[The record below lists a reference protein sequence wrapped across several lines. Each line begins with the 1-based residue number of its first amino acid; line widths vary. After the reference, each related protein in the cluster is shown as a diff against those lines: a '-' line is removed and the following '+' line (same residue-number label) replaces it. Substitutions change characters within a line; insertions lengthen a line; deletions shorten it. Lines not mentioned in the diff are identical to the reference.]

1 MDNIIHLLSGIDQ
14 IYLWDLIG
22 TFVFGISGVL
32 VGLERK
38 MDVFGMFI
46 LAFVTGVGGGTVRD
60 VLIRTT
66 TLDPVPVFW
75 MKNLMY
81 VLMIVA
87 SVVITLPFKKKFVG
101 HWSYWLMV
109 FDTIGLGVFTIIGL
123 EKTLRFELSP
133 VIAILLGAMTGSFGG
148 VIRDILANKL
158 PAVFHKEIYATAC
171 VAGGTVYF
179 LLNGVMAE
187 YHSWVVF
194 ITICVVIAV
203 RMLSLKYHWELPKFL
218 S

>member
-1 MDNIIHLLSGIDQ
+1 MDNIIHLLSEIDQ

-171 VAGGTVYF
+171 VAGGIVYF
-179 LLNGVMAE
+179 LIDGLMGHNTM
-187 YHSWVVF
+187 VF
-194 ITICVVIAV
+194 ITILVVIAV
-203 RMLSLKYHWELPKFL
+203 RLLSVKYKWELPKFL
-218 S
+218 N

>member
-123 EKTLRFELSP
+123 EKTLRFELYP

-171 VAGGTVYF
+171 VAGGIVYF
-179 LLNGVMAE
+179 LIDGLMGHNT
-187 YHSWVVF
+187 VVF
-194 ITICVVIAV
+194 ITILVVIAV
-203 RMLSLKYHWELPKFL
+203 RLLSVKYKWELPKFL
-218 S
+218 N

>member
-109 FDTIGLGVFTIIGL
+109 FDTIGRGVFTIIGL

-171 VAGGTVYF
+171 VAGGIVYF
-179 LLNGVMAE
+179 LIDGLMGHNT
-187 YHSWVVF
+187 VVF
-194 ITICVVIAV
+194 ITILVVIAV
-203 RMLSLKYHWELPKFL
+203 RLLSVKYKWELPKFL
-218 S
+218 N

>member
-1 MDNIIHLLSGIDQ
+1 MDNIIHLLSEIDQ

-101 HWSYWLMV
+101 HWS
-109 FDTIGLGVFTIIGL
+109 
-123 EKTLRFELSP
+123 
-133 VIAILLGAMTGSFGG
+133 
-148 VIRDILANKL
+148 
-158 PAVFHKEIYATAC
+158 
-171 VAGGTVYF
+171 
-179 LLNGVMAE
+179 
-187 YHSWVVF
+187 
-194 ITICVVIAV
+194 
-203 RMLSLKYHWELPKFL
+203 
-218 S
+218 

>member
-1 MDNIIHLLSGIDQ
+1 MDNIIHLLSEIDQ

-101 HWSYWLMV
+101 HWSYWLLV
-109 FDTIGLGVFTIIGL
+109 FATIGLGVFTIIGL

-171 VAGGTVYF
+171 VAGGIVYF
-179 LLNGVMAE
+179 LIDGLMGHNT
-187 YHSWVVF
+187 VVF
-194 ITICVVIAV
+194 ITILVVIAV
-203 RMLSLKYHWELPKFL
+203 RLLSVKYKWELPKFL
-218 S
+218 N

>member
-1 MDNIIHLLSGIDQ
+1 MDNIIHLLSEIDQ

-158 PAVFHKEIYATAC
+158 PDLPPRQILA
-171 VAGGTVYF
+171 F
-179 LLNGVMAE
+179 LLRYV
-187 YHSWVVF
+187 YHVLQ
-194 ITICVVIAV
+194 
-203 RMLSLKYHWELPKFL
+203 RL
-218 S
+218 

>member
-1 MDNIIHLLSGIDQ
+1 MDNIIHLLSEIDQ

-22 TFVFGISGVL
+22 TFFFGISGVL

-171 VAGGTVYF
+171 VAGGIVYF
-179 LLNGVMAE
+179 LIDGLMGHNT
-187 YHSWVVF
+187 VVF
-194 ITICVVIAV
+194 ITILVVIAV
-203 RMLSLKYHWELPKFL
+203 RLLSVKYKWELPKFL
-218 S
+218 N

>member
-171 VAGGTVYF
+171 VAGGIVYF
-179 LLNGVMAE
+179 LIDGLMGHNT
-187 YHSWVVF
+187 VVF
-194 ITICVVIAV
+194 ITILVVIAV
-203 RMLSLKYHWELPKFL
+203 RLLSVKYKWELPKSL
-218 S
+218 N

>member
-60 VLIRTT
+60 VLIRPT

-171 VAGGTVYF
+171 VAGGIVYF
-179 LLNGVMAE
+179 LIDGLMGHNT
-187 YHSWVVF
+187 VVF
-194 ITICVVIAV
+194 ITILVVIAV
-203 RMLSLKYHWELPKFL
+203 RLLSVKYKWELPKFL
-218 S
+218 N

>member
-46 LAFVTGVGGGTVRD
+46 LAFVSGVGGGTVRD

-171 VAGGTVYF
+171 VAGGIVYF
-179 LLNGVMAE
+179 LIDGLMGHNT
-187 YHSWVVF
+187 VVF
-194 ITICVVIAV
+194 ITILVVIAV
-203 RMLSLKYHWELPKFL
+203 RLLSVKY
-218 S
+218 

>member
-87 SVVITLPFKKKFVG
+87 SVVITLPFN
-101 HWSYWLMV
+101 WSYWLMV

-171 VAGGTVYF
+171 VAGGIVYF
-179 LLNGVMAE
+179 LIDGLMGHNT
-187 YHSWVVF
+187 VVF
-194 ITICVVIAV
+194 ITILVVIAV
-203 RMLSLKYHWELPKFL
+203 RLLSVKYKWELPKFL
-218 S
+218 N

>member
-1 MDNIIHLLSGIDQ
+1 MDNIIQLLSGIDQ

-171 VAGGTVYF
+171 VAGGIVYF
-179 LLNGVMAE
+179 LIDGLMGHNT
-187 YHSWVVF
+187 VVF
-194 ITICVVIAV
+194 ITILVVIAV
-203 RMLSLKYHWELPKFL
+203 RLLSVKYKWELPKFL
-218 S
+218 N

>member
-1 MDNIIHLLSGIDQ
+1 
-14 IYLWDLIG
+14 
-22 TFVFGISGVL
+22 
-32 VGLERK
+32 
-38 MDVFGMFI
+38 
-46 LAFVTGVGGGTVRD
+46 
-60 VLIRTT
+60 
-66 TLDPVPVFW
+66 

-171 VAGGTVYF
+171 VAGGIVYF
-179 LLNGVMAE
+179 LIDGLMGHNT
-187 YHSWVVF
+187 VVF
-194 ITICVVIAV
+194 ITILVVIAV
-203 RMLSLKYHWELPKFL
+203 RLLSVKYKWELPKFL
-218 S
+218 N

>member
-46 LAFVTGVGGGTVRD
+46 LAFVNGVGGGTVRD

-171 VAGGTVYF
+171 VAGGIVYF
-179 LLNGVMAE
+179 LIDGLMGHNT
-187 YHSWVVF
+187 VVF
-194 ITICVVIAV
+194 ITILVVIAV
-203 RMLSLKYHWELPKFL
+203 RLLSVKYKWELPKFL
-218 S
+218 N

>member
-66 TLDPVPVFW
+66 TLNPVPVFW

-171 VAGGTVYF
+171 VAGGIVYF
-179 LLNGVMAE
+179 LIDGLMGHNT
-187 YHSWVVF
+187 VVF
-194 ITICVVIAV
+194 ITILVVIAV
-203 RMLSLKYHWELPKFL
+203 RLLSVKYKWELPKFL
-218 S
+218 N

>member
-1 MDNIIHLLSGIDQ
+1 MDNIIHLLSGINQ

-171 VAGGTVYF
+171 VAGGIVYF
-179 LLNGVMAE
+179 LIDGLMGHNT
-187 YHSWVVF
+187 VVF
-194 ITICVVIAV
+194 ITILVVIAV
-203 RMLSLKYHWELPKFL
+203 RLLSVKYKWELPKFL
-218 S
+218 N

>member
-87 SVVITLPFKKKFVG
+87 SVVITLPLKKKFVG

-171 VAGGTVYF
+171 VAGGIVYF
-179 LLNGVMAE
+179 LIDGLMGHNT
-187 YHSWVVF
+187 VVF
-194 ITICVVIAV
+194 ITILVVIAV
-203 RMLSLKYHWELPKFL
+203 RLLSVKYKWELPKFL
-218 S
+218 N

>member
-1 MDNIIHLLSGIDQ
+1 MDNIIHLLSEIDQ

-133 VIAILLGAMTGSFGG
+133 VIAVLLGAMTGSFGG

-171 VAGGTVYF
+171 VAGGIVYF
-179 LLNGVMAE
+179 LIDGLMGHNT
-187 YHSWVVF
+187 VVF
-194 ITICVVIAV
+194 ITILVVIAV
-203 RMLSLKYHWELPKFL
+203 RLLSVKYKWELPKFL
-218 S
+218 N

>member
-158 PAVFHKEIYATAC
+158 PAVCHKEIYATAC
-171 VAGGTVYF
+171 VAGGIVYF
-179 LLNGVMAE
+179 LIDGLMGHNT
-187 YHSWVVF
+187 VVF
-194 ITICVVIAV
+194 ITILVVIAV
-203 RMLSLKYHWELPKFL
+203 RLLSVKYKWELPKFL
-218 S
+218 N

>member
-14 IYLWDLIG
+14 IYLWDLVG

-171 VAGGTVYF
+171 VAGGIVYF
-179 LLNGVMAE
+179 LIDGLMGHNT
-187 YHSWVVF
+187 VVF
-194 ITICVVIAV
+194 ITILVVIAV
-203 RMLSLKYHWELPKFL
+203 RLLSVKYKWELPKFL
-218 S
+218 N

>member
-1 MDNIIHLLSGIDQ
+1 MDNIIHLLSEIDQ

-75 MKNLMY
+75 MENLMY

-171 VAGGTVYF
+171 VAGGIVYF
-179 LLNGVMAE
+179 LIDGLMGHNT
-187 YHSWVVF
+187 VVF
-194 ITICVVIAV
+194 ITILVVIAV
-203 RMLSLKYHWELPKFL
+203 RLLSVKYKWELPKFL
-218 S
+218 N

>member
-1 MDNIIHLLSGIDQ
+1 MDNIIHLLLEIDQ

-171 VAGGTVYF
+171 VAGGIVYF
-179 LLNGVMAE
+179 LIDGLMGHNT
-187 YHSWVVF
+187 VVF
-194 ITICVVIAV
+194 ITILVVIAV
-203 RMLSLKYHWELPKFL
+203 RLLSVKYKWELPKFL
-218 S
+218 N

>member
-1 MDNIIHLLSGIDQ
+1 MDNIIHLLSEIDQ

-171 VAGGTVYF
+171 VAGGIFYF
-179 LLNGVMAE
+179 LIDGLMGHNT
-187 YHSWVVF
+187 VVF
-194 ITICVVIAV
+194 ITILVVIAV
-203 RMLSLKYHWELPKFL
+203 RLLSVKYKWELPKFL
-218 S
+218 N

>member
-1 MDNIIHLLSGIDQ
+1 MDNIIHLLSEIDQ

-158 PAVFHKEIYATAC
+158 PAVFHEEIYATAC
-171 VAGGTVYF
+171 VAGGIVYF
-179 LLNGVMAE
+179 LIDGLMGHNT
-187 YHSWVVF
+187 VVF
-194 ITICVVIAV
+194 ITILVVIAV
-203 RMLSLKYHWELPKFL
+203 RLLSVKYKWELPKFL
-218 S
+218 N

>member
-1 MDNIIHLLSGIDQ
+1 MDNIIIHLLSGIDQ

-171 VAGGTVYF
+171 VAGGIVYF
-179 LLNGVMAE
+179 LIDGLMGHNT
-187 YHSWVVF
+187 VVF
-194 ITICVVIAV
+194 ITILVVIAV
-203 RMLSLKYHWELPKFL
+203 RLLSVKYKWELPKFL
-218 S
+218 N

>member
-22 TFVFGISGVL
+22 TFVFGISGGL

-38 MDVFGMFI
+38 MEVFGMFI

-171 VAGGTVYF
+171 VAGGIVYF
-179 LLNGVMAE
+179 LIDGLMGHNT
-187 YHSWVVF
+187 VVF
-194 ITICVVIAV
+194 ITILVVIAV
-203 RMLSLKYHWELPKFL
+203 RLLSVKYKWELPKFL
-218 S
+218 N